1 MFVFRLVEGGEEGHQ
16 DQVNIGIEK
25 ARSMGIGNFVT
36 RKTPHF

>member
-1 MFVFRLVEGGEEGHQ
+1 MFVFRLVEETEDHPQ
-16 DQVNIGIEK
+16 DQVNIGKEK